1 MTDGTTTSPAPD
13 AAVRKLHR
21 SRDDRIVAG
30 VAGGLG
36 RYFDLPPIFFRVA
49 FVVLALLGGAGI
61 LLYAL
66 AALVMPDEGRS
77 ESILEEALR
86 RHRDR
91 PWLLIGVGL
100 VALASLSLISQARFW
115 PNGGFAW
122 TLLLLGAIAIV
133 WSQRREGTRAP
144 AAEGAPPPA
153 RRPSIALPV
162 LGVLLAAAGALAL
175 LDLAGVSIRWDV
187 ALAVGAI
194 ATGLAVAA
202 GALLERRTGGL
213 FLVGLILAAA
223 AVFVSTVDIQ
233 LEGSVGDK
241 VSHPVFTSDL
251 QRTYNLAAGD
261 FVLDLRDVNM
271 PSGTTRIDADV
282 GFGELTVRVPDDV
295 GLRVDASAGIGEL
308 HVLGRNSEGWSEELH
323 VSDEAPGSASELVL
337 DAHVGIGELT
347 VERSP

>member
-1 MTDGTTTSPAPD
+1 MTDGTTTTSPTADAPGR
-13 AAVRKLHR
+13 ALHR

-61 LLYAL
+61 LIYAV

-91 PWLLIGVGL
+91 PWLLVGVGL
-100 VALASLSLISQARFW
+100 VGIAALSLLAQARFW
-115 PNGGFAW
+115 PSGGLAW

-133 WSQRREGTRAP
+133 WSQRKEAP
-144 AAEGAPPPA
+144 AEGAAPTP

-162 LGVLLAAAGALAL
+162 LGLLLAATGLLAL
-175 LDLAGVSIRWDV
+175 LDVLGVSIPWDI
-187 ALAVGAI
+187 ALAAGAI
-194 ATGLAVAA
+194 AVGVAVAA
-202 GALLERRTGGL
+202 GAFLERRTGGL
-213 FLVGLILAAA
+213 FLVGLILAAT
-223 AVFVSTVDIQ
+223 AVFVSTVDVR

-241 VSHPVFTSDL
+241 VSRPVLTSDL
-251 QRTYNLAAGD
+251 QRTYDLAAGD
-261 FVLDLRDVNM
+261 FVLDLRDVNL
-271 PSGTTRIDADV
+271 PSGATRIDANV

-295 GLRVDASAGIGEL
+295 ALRVDASAGLGEL
-308 HVLGRNSEGWSEELH
+308 HVLGRNAEGWDEELH
-323 VSDEAPGSASELVL
+323 VNDRPFGSTSELDL
-337 DAHVGIGELT
+337 DAHVGVGELT